1 MNWTEGFSCRHSA
14 ALAAGLFPEGEAFP
28 LVAGE
33 DGWFGEKLAAAGHK
47 KIFDRSIVVTH
58 IAPASA
64 KDFWD
69 KRIERGRGVPPIWK
83 LRDQWT
89 LTHIIR
95 VVITAAFL
103 SSLALVIPMPSIQRA
118 WQQSLFSPRGRKDFI
133 NFIFLDWLTT
143 AGNVWGLIR
152 GVIDLYHVSIR

>member
-1 MNWTEGFSCRHSA
+1 M
-14 ALAAGLFPEGEAFP
+14 
-28 LVAGE
+28 
-33 DGWFGEKLAAAGHK
+33 
-47 KIFDRSIVVTH
+47 
-58 IAPASA
+58 
-64 KDFWD
+64 
-69 KRIERGRGVPPIWK
+69 PPIWK

-118 WQQSLFSPRGRKDFI
+118 WQQSLFSPRGRKDFL